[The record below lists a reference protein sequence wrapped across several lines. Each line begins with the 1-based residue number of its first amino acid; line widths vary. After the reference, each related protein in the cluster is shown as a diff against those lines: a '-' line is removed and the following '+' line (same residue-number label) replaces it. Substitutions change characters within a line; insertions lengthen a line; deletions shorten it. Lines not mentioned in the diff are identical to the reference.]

1 MYDGLRD
8 ESRWVLPQAL
18 RFQAEARPEA
28 PFVTALSD
36 GTTITYA
43 EASEEADRVA
53 GYFAGLGVTAGEPV
67 ALLLPNGLDF
77 LRAWLGLMRLGAVVV
92 ALNTE
97 LKGAFLAHQLSDT
110 GCRVAVLDGER
121 RTRVEEIAER
131 LPALETLAL
140 TETAEKA
147 PARFRGIPFAAWR
160 DAEPCR
166 GPLPTAS
173 DTACI
178 MYTSGTTGP
187 AKGVLMPHAHCFL
200 FGLGSIDNFRLTPD
214 DRFYICLPLFHAN
227 GLFMQL
233 GATLI
238 AGASAALRERFSASA
253 WIADIRR
260 SEATASNLLGAVTA
274 FILAQPPADD
284 DRDHRLRVVGAAPD
298 APAHDK
304 ALRERFGIADVVPLY
319 GMTEV
324 NIPLYGELGVPRPGT
339 CGKVYARYFEVEVR
353 DPESDRALPPG
364 SVGEIMVRPK
374 AAFGFTTG
382 YHGMPDK
389 TVEAWRNLWFHT
401 GDAAV
406 MDEEGYVTFVD
417 RMKDCIRRRGEN
429 ISSFEVESAIERL
442 RGVTE
447 VAAYAVPAGI
457 EGGEDE
463 IMLAVVPASGASVT
477 VAQVA
482 AQAQSE
488 LPRYAQ
494 PRFIEILPEL
504 PKTPTGKVQKAALRS
519 RGVTEATWDS
529 THEGNP
535 KTKSDSR

>member
-8 ESRWVLPQAL
+8 ERRWVLPEVL
-18 RFQAEARPEA
+18 RFQAETRPHA
-28 PFVTALSD
+28 PFLIAVSD
-36 GTTITYA
+36 GATLTYA
-43 EASEEADRVA
+43 EAADQAERVA
-53 GYFAGLGVTAGEPV
+53 GFFAGLGVTPGEPV
-67 ALLLPNGLDF
+67 ALLLPNGFDF
-77 LRAWLGLMRLGAVVV
+77 VRVWLGLMRLGAVVV

-97 LKGAFLAHQLSDT
+97 LKGAFLAHQLADT
-110 GCRVAVLDGER
+110 GCRLAVVDAERLERVAEV
-121 RTRVEEIAER
+121 AER
-131 LPALETLAL
+131 LPALEILVSDAA
-140 TETAEKA
+140 AEQLPPRLRA
-147 PARFRGIPFAAWR
+147 VPLSAWR
-160 DAEPCR
+160 EATPWN
-166 GPLPTAS
+166 GPLPAAA

-187 AKGVLMPHAHCFL
+187 AKGVLMPQAHCFL
-200 FGLGSIDNFRLTPD
+200 FGLGTIDNFALTPV

-260 SEATASNLLGAVTA
+260 VGATASNLLGAVTA
-274 FILAQPPADD
+274 FILAQPPAPD

-298 APAHDK
+298 APAHDA
-304 ALRERFGIADVVPLY
+304 ALRDRFGIADVVPLY

-353 DPESDRALPPG
+353 DPETDQALPPG

-382 YHGMPDK
+382 YHGMPEK

-406 MDEEGYVTFVD
+406 MDDEGYVVFVD
-417 RMKDCIRRRGEN
+417 RIKDSIRRRGEN
-429 ISSFEVESAIERL
+429 ISSFEVEAAIERL
-442 RGVTE
+442 AGIAE

-463 IMLAVVPASGASVT
+463 IMLAVVAAPGTAVT
-477 VAQVA
+477 EREIA
-482 AQAQSE
+482 AHAEKE

-494 PRFIEILPEL
+494 PRFIELLPEL
-504 PKTPTGKVQKAALRS
+504 PKTPTGKVQKAALRR
-519 RGVTEATWDS
+519 RGVTAATWDNL
-529 THEGNP
+529 GP
-535 KTKSDSR
+535 A

>member
-8 ESRWVLPQAL
+8 ERRWVLPAAL
-18 RFQAEARPEA
+18 RFQAEARGDR
-28 PFVTALSD
+28 PFLTAVSD
-36 GTTITYA
+36 GTTLTYA
-43 EASEEADRVA
+43 QAAAEADKVA
-53 GYFAGLGVTAGEPV
+53 GFFAGLGVEPGEPV
-67 ALLLPNGLDF
+67 AVLLPNGLDF
-77 LRAWLGLMRLGAVVV
+77 VRVWLGLMRLGAVVV
-92 ALNTE
+92 ALNNE

-110 GCRVAVLDGER
+110 GCRVTVLDAER
-121 RTRVEEIAER
+121 LARIADIAER
-131 LPALETLAL
+131 LPALETLVIDGR
-140 TETAEKA
+140 AEDA
-147 PARFRGIPFAAWR
+147 PAPFRGTALSDWRAAPPWT
-160 DAEPCR
+160 
-166 GPLPTAS
+166 GPLPAAS

-200 FGLGSIDNFRLTPD
+200 FGLGTIDNFALTPE

-238 AGASAALRERFSASA
+238 AGACAALRERFSASS

-260 SEATASNLLGAVTA
+260 FEATASNLLGAVTA
-274 FILAQPPADD
+274 FILAQPPAAD
-284 DRDHRLRVVGAAPD
+284 DRDHGLRVVGAAPD

-304 ALRERFGIADVVPLY
+304 ALRERFGITDVVPLY

-353 DPESDRALPPG
+353 DPETDQALPPG
-364 SVGEIMVRPK
+364 QIGEIMVRPK

-406 MDEEGYVTFVD
+406 MENDGYITFVD

-429 ISSFEVESAIERL
+429 ISSFEVEAAIERL
-442 RGVTE
+442 AGVTE
-447 VAAYAVPAGI
+447 VAAYAVPADI

-463 IMLAVVPASGASVT
+463 IMLAVVPAPGAEVT
-477 VAQVA
+477 AAEVA
-482 AQAQSE
+482 AQAEKE

-494 PRFIEILPEL
+494 PRFIEILSEL
-504 PKTPTGKVQKAALRS
+504 PRTPTGKVQKAKLRD
-519 RGVTEATWDS
+519 RGVAETAWDR
-529 THEGNP
+529 TRN
-535 KTKSDSR
+535 

>member
-8 ESRWVLPQAL
+8 ERRWVLPEAL
-18 RFQAEARPEA
+18 RFQAGARGDQ
-28 PFVTALSD
+28 PFLTAVSD
-36 GTTITYA
+36 GTTLTYA
-43 EASEEADRVA
+43 QAAAEAERVA
-53 GYFAGLGVTAGEPV
+53 GFFAGLGVKPGDPV
-67 ALLLPNGLDF
+67 AVLLPNGLDF
-77 LRAWLGLMRLGAVVV
+77 VRVWLGLMRLGAVVV
-92 ALNTE
+92 ALNNE

-110 GCRVAVLDGER
+110 ACRVVVLDKER
-121 RTRVEEIAER
+121 LGRIEEIAER
-131 LPALETLAL
+131 LPALESLVVDGPADPVP
-140 TETAEKA
+140 A
-147 PARFRGIPFAAWR
+147 PFRGVGLAAWR
-160 DAEPCR
+160 DADPWT
-166 GPLPTAS
+166 GPLPAAA

-200 FGLGSIDNFRLTPD
+200 FGLGTIDNFALTPE

-238 AGASAALRERFSASA
+238 AGAGAVLRERFSASS

-260 SEATASNLLGAVTA
+260 FEATASNLLGAVTA
-274 FILAQPPADD
+274 FILAQPPAGD

-353 DPESDRALPPG
+353 DPETDQALPPG
-364 SVGEIMVRPK
+364 QVGEIMVRPR

-406 MDEEGYVTFVD
+406 MEDDGYITFVD

-429 ISSFEVESAIERL
+429 ISSFEVEAAIERL
-442 RGVTE
+442 AGVTE
-447 VAAYAVPAGI
+447 AAAYAVPAGI

-463 IMLAVVPASGASVT
+463 IMLAVVPAPGAEVT
-477 VAQVA
+477 AAAVA
-482 AQAQSE
+482 AQAEKE

-504 PKTPTGKVQKAALRS
+504 PKTPTGKVQKAKLRN
-519 RGVTEATWDS
+519 RGVAETTWDRAR
-529 THEGNP
+529 N
-535 KTKSDSR
+535 

>member
-1 MYDGLRD
+1 
-8 ESRWVLPQAL
+8 V
-18 RFQAEARPEA
+18 
-28 PFVTALSD
+28 ALS
-36 GTTITYA
+36 
-43 EASEEADRVA
+43 
-53 GYFAGLGVTAGEPV
+53 
-67 ALLLPNGLDF
+67 
-77 LRAWLGLMRLGAVVV
+77 
-92 ALNTE
+92 
-97 LKGAFLAHQLSDT
+97 
-110 GCRVAVLDGER
+110 
-121 RTRVEEIAER
+121 
-131 LPALETLAL
+131 
-140 TETAEKA
+140 
-147 PARFRGIPFAAWR
+147 AWR
-160 DAEPCR
+160 EAQTWS
-166 GPLPTAS
+166 GPLPAAS

-200 FGLGSIDNFRLTPD
+200 FGLGTIDNFKLTSE

-238 AGASAALRERFSASA
+238 AGAGAALRERFSASA

-260 SEATASNLLGAVTA
+260 FEATASNLLGAVTA
-274 FILAQPPADD
+274 FILAQPPAAD

-298 APAHDK
+298 APAHDT

-324 NIPLYGELGVPRPGT
+324 NIPLYGELGHPRPGT

-353 DPESDRALPPG
+353 DPETDQALPPG
-364 SVGEIMVRPK
+364 RVGEIMVRPK
-374 AAFGFTTG
+374 ASFGFTTG

-406 MDEEGYVTFVD
+406 MEDDGYITFVD

-429 ISSFEVESAIERL
+429 ISSFEVEAAIERL
-442 RGVTE
+442 AGVTE
-447 VAAYAVPAGI
+447 VAAYAVPADI

-463 IMLAVVPASGASVT
+463 IMLAVVPAPGAEVT
-477 VAQVA
+477 AAEVA
-482 AQAQSE
+482 AQAEKE

-504 PKTPTGKVQKAALRS
+504 PKTPTGKVQKAKLRG
-519 RGVTEATWDS
+519 RGVAETTWDRARS
-529 THEGNP
+529 
-535 KTKSDSR
+535 

>member
-1 MYDGLRD
+1 MYHALRD
-8 ESRWVLPQAL
+8 ERRWVLPEAL
-18 RFQAEARPEA
+18 RYHAQERGDAT
-28 PFVTALSD
+28 FVTAVGD
-36 GTTITYA
+36 GAFLTYA
-43 EASEEADRVA
+43 QAAAEADAVA
-53 GYFAGLGVTAGEPV
+53 GFFAGLDVKPGDPV
-67 ALLLPNGLDF
+67 AVLLPNGLDF
-77 LRAWLGLMRLGAVVV
+77 VRVWLGLMRLGATVV
-92 ALNTE
+92 ALNHE
-97 LKGAFLAHQLSDT
+97 LKGAFLAHQLADT
-110 GCRVAVLDGER
+110 GCRMVVLDDARLPRIG
-121 RTRVEEIAER
+121 EIAGR
-131 LPALETLAL
+131 LPALQTLVVAGD
-140 TETAEKA
+140 AEGGAAQKA
-147 PARFRGIPFAAWR
+147 PSRFRRLPLAAWR
-160 DAEPCR
+160 DATPWT
-166 GPLPTAS
+166 GPLPAAS

-200 FGLGSIDNFRLTPD
+200 FGLGTIDNFALTPE

-238 AGASAALRERFSASA
+238 AGAGAALRERFSASA
-253 WIADIRR
+253 WIKDVQCF
-260 SEATASNLLGAVTA
+260 EATASNLLGAVTA
-274 FILAQPPADD
+274 FILAQPPGPG
-284 DRDHRLRVVGAAPD
+284 DRDNKLRVVGAAPD

-339 CGKVYARYFEVEVR
+339 CGKVYDRYFDVEVR
-353 DPESDRALPPG
+353 DPASDQALPPG
-364 SVGEIMVRPK
+364 TVGEIMVRPK

-406 MDEEGYVTFVD
+406 MEEDGYITFVD

-429 ISSFEVESAIERL
+429 ISSFEVEAAIAAL
-442 RGVTE
+442 PGVAE
-447 VAAYAVPAGI
+447 VAAYAVPADI

-463 IMLAVVPASGASVT
+463 IMLAVVPAAGSKLT
-477 VAQVA
+477 TAQVA
-482 AQAQSE
+482 AQAEKE

-494 PRFIEILPEL
+494 PRFIDILPEL
-504 PKTPTGKVQKAALRS
+504 PKTPTGKVQKAALRK
-519 RGVTEATWDS
+519 RGIAATTWERS
-529 THEGNP
+529 G
-535 KTKSDSR
+535 SG